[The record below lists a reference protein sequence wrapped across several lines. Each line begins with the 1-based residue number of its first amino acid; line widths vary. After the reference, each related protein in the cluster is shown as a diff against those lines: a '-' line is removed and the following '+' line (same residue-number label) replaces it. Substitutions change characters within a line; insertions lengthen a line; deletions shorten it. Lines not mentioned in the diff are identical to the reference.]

1 MHSRFT
7 NSILYFDLNFNQI
20 RRKSRGI
27 IWSEVAIFPAKIT
40 NWAPACC
47 NYCSAKTTGSAL
59 SRRKISAPS
68 IQNLLP
74 FHQLATH
81 WSISI
86 SLVVKS
92 GGSISNSKWRCAATQ
107 ALNMKPPIPET
118 LLKNG
123 TWIGGWTRTWR
134 LNQQDYLSSL
144 IYANDLEASIYNYLN
159 TPTGER
165 IIVDSRGDHRW
176 KRI

>member
-1 MHSRFT
+1 MIHQVCAAHCNRAWFQHIGTKGQMTHAFTVYQFNFILWFKFKSNKTQKPWHYLIGSRY
-7 NSILYFDLNFNQI
+7 LA
-20 RRKSRGI
+20 RKNNKLGTI
-27 IWSEVAIFPAKIT
+27 MLQL
-40 NWAPACC
+40 
-47 NYCSAKTTGSAL
+47 CSAKTTGSAL

-92 GGSISNSKWRCAATQ
+92 GGSISNSKWRCTATQ

-123 TWIGGWTRTWR
+123 T
-134 LNQQDYLSSL
+134 
-144 IYANDLEASIYNYLN
+144 
-159 TPTGER
+159 
-165 IIVDSRGDHRW
+165 
-176 KRI
+176 